1 MTKGND
7 LYYQYR
13 KRLNKENNTSQAY
26 KREDDKGSG
35 TRNQRYIQDVLG
47 GGNGQAVNQTQ
58 PVSSNKPKTREE
70 LLNQYRNTLKKT
82 QATQMAAPMSQD
94 NPYMQA
100 AVRQTLPA
108 YQRPVDPI
116 TVAAANMLR
125 NNARGNIDLYNR
137 PQYRQ
142 PDGSISTV
150 NSISIGTDEGAI
162 PSVNGKGMEVLIP
175 TIGRDKNGRPV
186 QWTDEQAIENYRKT
200 GENLGKFNS
209 IEDADKYAEML
220 HRQQEAYYSPENSPL
235 RLNNVAPRPYKL
247 GDAVRKFESGGT
259 TYKDDPEADRYIEQS
274 IRTSK
279 NPFVNSSIGTPTID
293 PQTGDVTYS
302 AEHGRNNWLNNYNVR
317 ENMNSDEARKARQDA
332 LNTLIAYGKGD
343 DRTHYESTVLKNM
356 TEDEQREYSYR
367 LGKYGREEAEKYLD
381 KIGEKVTNRR
391 ASEIVE
397 NVNRDVVP
405 EGEGLPTSY
414 VNPRTGEVIENA
426 RSGKNPIN
434 SLARAGKMGKLAAQS
449 GLDMFV
455 SGVGDKFT
463 NYVTGGTEVTPA
475 TAEARASQV
484 IKEQLNPLG
493 RIAYDVVENEA
504 MMLPTQAATAAA
516 MFIAPPFAPAAAA
529 AGTTASIGSL
539 AAAKAAADAPQIFGI
554 GATMFPMSAGQ
565 AYEEGIQKGM
575 TPDQARFYGTLEGL
589 NQAAGEYLLGGFED
603 LSGGYAKRAVD
614 NVLGNVVADETKSQ
628 AAQTVARAIQHFL
641 TTPEGRMAFS
651 MGSEAFEEIVQ
662 GSVSNALNNAFF
674 GENNGPVSQEDLYSG
689 LIAALSA
696 GMSNARYYARG
707 YANGIGRVYSAED
720 IRAAADN
727 IITDRAAYVNQ
738 EAYDAA
744 MEQRDQML
752 AQADYVEQG
761 GNLTPLE
768 KSELG
773 DAAGGALAEMDR
785 IGRRARNESDIKEVA
800 DTLKTAQEIAQTE
813 ETKQEVEKISTRAN
827 DIIKRRAEGAQVTDA
842 EVGRLINDTIRTT
855 LTAGNEKAAATAEA
869 RTRMG
874 FGEQGNTVM
883 ESSQATGQKAEALT
897 ALYEEARYDIKRND
911 AQKQLASTL
920 LSEQELSAMY
930 QAGIQDRNAFYNTD
944 YSDKIGKIAEKYR
957 PGNIKRGNVTYDGVD
972 MDALQKAGDNE
983 SRAKYAQMKT
993 IEHFLAGTLGYN
1005 VEWFESKTADGKYEG
1020 ENGSYNRA
1028 KHLIRLDI
1036 NAGAEV
1042 IGDKVKFASVIAHEL
1057 THTIENGSPMQYQKI
1072 ANTVMKALVADQ
1084 EYSRGRNA
1092 EQIVADMI
1100 ENNPYVKN
1108 EADAVHELVAQACED
1123 MMNGNADI
1131 RAMFEGMSESERKTI
1146 FDHISNIFAAI
1157 KNFFDDLLNSDA
1169 VRSNRTEAA
1178 AIRRAKENIES
1189 LEKEWTEGVK
1199 RAAAYNAAA
1208 YEESQRQTAEVASQN
1223 EQMENAFGDETGRIT
1238 KDADGNVVIAESE
1251 DGQSMV
1257 CSLRTLPT
1265 TQAKLAEVLKRK
1277 GYSEES
1283 IKAAQDQ
1290 VGTVA
1295 DMLTRVSTYYAEM
1308 AEALDAELLV
1318 DPKTGKTVLHSFVT
1332 NGDYP
1337 VNIDFLTICKKREAY
1352 MHVLTDLIDHG
1363 IFDKVAFDGAA
1374 IATTNEILRD
1384 SGFET
1389 ACACCFVE
1397 SRRLQIQRWAET
1409 FCSEWNEEVLK
1420 RNPNATP
1427 FNFSKGDRGAN
1438 SLTQEELIELDKELR
1453 SLTKK
1458 EKNDKGNYKI
1468 RQQGARAKMGPL
1480 LDRIPA
1486 LGHTLSV
1493 GDLIT
1498 PNGIDSMRALDS
1510 NLFSLVKQRYGTA
1523 TPKIAQAFSPYNGD
1537 VADLNYGFMRT
1548 EIKESIT
1555 GSKKYKAEAKS
1566 ALIKEG
1572 IKKPSTQQIEDRAI
1586 RKYLYD
1592 IGGVRLQSFSD
1603 FLIENTLDYFQMF
1616 ADLAAKELP
1625 LHAYSKEISFIKIF
1639 GMTGGKLNMSLIPI
1653 VDLNTDREH
1662 AGLKKNKDGTYS
1674 YAGWGDYEHHLM
1686 IDNRSFIQSIGFKDA
1701 MALQLHPGYSSHVGT
1716 IAIGI
1721 SNEHIKMMLNDPLI
1735 RMVIP
1740 YHSSG
1745 MLPEF
1750 AKQMHIDYY
1759 HDYTKTQ
1766 NTTLGRCTDMD
1777 GNEVPVY
1784 NLKGNDSYSCDT
1796 HFDFNEAFQRL
1807 GDARMAC
1814 EEYKEWCKQQHPVYY
1829 KNKQV
1834 GWAEFTPKF
1843 VEFADERNYYKL
1855 IEDFNSYDCI
1865 TEESAIQG
1873 AVRMSFPG
1881 MEENLLNDEE
1891 LKAYE
1896 ERLRATGQFTEKE
1909 IQKYVSRANETLE
1922 EIVTREAKNRN
1933 AYHREMDKKYDSTL
1947 KKIEKKLQKNFDKND
1962 YVLKD
1967 NKYVRKSGEQKS
1979 SRDTAS
1985 RVGSAGERFAMRG
1998 TAEET
2003 KDLIAVHNLYEWKMK
2018 QLIKLSGLP
2027 APSIAITKAND
2038 GWNKFGEISFVYDKD
2053 SIDPKKNRKNKIYG
2067 ADAWTPT
2074 FPSVEYRVDNRVL
2087 YNVSKK
2093 VGDEIKDHLPIDIA
2107 NDAVNDIQRAQ
2118 FDLNRMPVEEY
2129 VDRMSNSL
2137 ALKAA
2142 YVASKG
2148 ITVEDQQ
2155 KVRGSSYKP
2164 QAVAGFDSLIEKIG
2178 NAVDEV
2184 YTEDANEFYDK
2195 YKQEILDAYNV
2206 YRDAAGLSKFEPAD
2220 DSPMS
2225 RRVLI
2230 RFAEKACNYAHDTR
2244 ANESIRDRD
2253 AIEKFVD
2260 SHFDRDGFDKWLT
2273 PMLSE
2278 AVLEEGLY
2286 NGKDRYTWSGTRKSW
2301 KQTHLPVTA
2310 ENIVK
2315 VMMMGEKTGLASFES
2330 KNSFIASAQENFKSI
2345 ADVKKSSDRIK
2356 NLDDAE
2362 YKRLTDEVG
2371 KEFYGLVDEIKSG
2384 DVNSQEAAEAIHNA
2398 VRKSRTVD
2406 GIGRELR
2413 RWGGLNIGSDTAQK
2427 VYDVAKKAASIPTK
2441 YFEAKPERVVGF
2453 DEVKA
2458 AIVPADVA
2466 PEIKEWLDRQGI
2478 NTVTYERDNDA
2489 DRTRALNSVENV
2501 RFSSRNSTG
2510 NISREA
2516 ADRVTE
2522 DSVTAMRDNGY
2533 TAQEAAEA
2541 AEVGG
2546 FVQYSTRTAPAP
2558 KKTITAYKAFYAID
2572 GKLYPPMVA
2581 NDVEEEQNKGKKKVS
2596 GTLKGLETPVG
2607 IWIDADVG
2615 ALAYDDNGKPLRNTK
2630 GRLAVKNAK
2639 GGGTLA
2645 FRPGWHLGLWPDAK
2659 QFNVKD
2665 PVTGELKACMPDG
2678 LVFARCSVAADNDYQ
2693 LEALGYGMKDNG
2705 KFDRTQA
2712 GLPRIPANGYYMYRT
2727 NVDPNTAPWIIS
2739 GAIRVEEILD
2749 DDMAAEICKQYG
2761 ITADPRAS
2769 HKKINLADYGLK
2781 AGPVT
2786 PTENTDRFLPNDAVK
2801 ANAAAL
2807 EEALNDPAYANA
2819 YVANSVNFDDP
2830 EIVKELARNGQSAEF
2845 YKAAQEKY
2853 GNKSYAVD
2861 NPNDSLINRNT
2872 FAVRSGDAQYSS
2884 RNMAELEAEYQEAL
2898 DAKNDDW
2905 MYQLVQEAAFKA
2917 GYTTGAY
2924 HGSPFENIRV
2934 FDTRSQDTKKQA
2946 KQLLFGTHFT
2956 QNLEYAKIYAR
2967 KAKNSKG
2974 TSRMRTKE
2982 GQIYNAY
2989 LDLGKSLD
2997 LRTARNITP
3006 GMEEY
3011 KLYEDAP
3018 AKYRRHFKPY
3028 TFSKYDTE
3036 QGLGSGQYITAAT
3049 IESVL
3054 QAMSPKE
3061 ATDFLVDHGYNSIL
3075 YDADYSTATSGRNKF
3090 TRDPSIIMLD
3100 PERIKSGDPVTYDDN
3115 GNVIPLSERF
3125 DPANEDIRYS
3135 TRDSSGTEL
3144 TEAQAEYF
3152 KDSKARDKNGN
3163 LLTLYHGTGSSGFTE
3178 FRITPGRGVWL
3189 TTSKRD
3195 ADSYAGNFEGKLFD
3209 PNEEKSK
3216 GKSVGGSVRIGKHL
3230 RFENNA
3236 DMEQFL
3242 KENPDAKDYLD
3253 EWELMEKR
3261 YALDDLDWD
3270 ELDAAED
3277 EYFRLKKIHDSV
3289 AVAYSKYELTHSQK
3303 IPLSE
3308 MLDHPERYS
3317 LPEVERA
3324 WATYDRNTDF
3334 DDKFDYSN
3342 EDEYKQ
3348 VLIDGLKDLIE
3359 ERAEENGPEWREDM
3373 LNMQVY
3379 ARIPEGMSGEIVTRR
3394 NRTYAL
3400 YANVVNPYVF
3410 DNEGRGSEGNGRFY
3424 HTIERAMADP
3434 QYDGVIVE
3442 NARVGRYQDLGT
3454 VVLVKNPNQV
3464 KMTSNQNPTEN
3475 EDIRYSSRNGIDQR
3489 TSFGTVEELERRN
3502 DNIKQMNYSLDEV
3515 LQNRGAQTHKLSDQQ
3530 IKRIANRFIRE
3541 YGSKVD
3547 ADTIAEGLKTMYD
3560 YIDNAAK
3567 VSAQQVGKIATAYA
3581 EQIIDES
3588 KDVDDTMAAMYPGLA
3603 DDIKRTKLYVSPEAM
3618 KEMAYYFDGAADFRR
3633 QAKKFLTISE
3643 RPGDGRGIDTFYE
3656 ELSESYPE
3664 LFDQDVVNEKDQLLQ
3679 IFDVAEQLKAKTIDK
3694 DWGSEYD
3701 EVAYTLGQ
3709 DLVAAYFAEKG
3720 DSSYKRSID
3729 QIKAQMTKDHKEQ
3742 MANLRRYKDQQIKE
3756 IKDKLTG
3763 ERRMNTAQIAELRA
3777 RLQEQYR
3784 QREEKASLRRLTTQA
3799 KAKLQRQARQL
3810 WSKRGTPEFERLKAK
3825 LFSELDLVSVGI
3837 TKGGRLSLERT
3848 YNEARK
3854 QAMLDPDYAAS
3865 AEYENIKLKFL
3876 GDPANP
3882 AAERKHLRDL
3892 SYDEIVDLTQDII
3905 ALKHSQQTYNK
3916 VIKEGFEANVAD
3928 YGRRAVAQQDRV
3940 KGILNQKGRRAKM
3953 LAAVKKYA
3961 LYMENPVRAA
3971 HLLDGY
3977 QEGGVLTELFDDIND
3992 GTTKKTKFQQQAN
4005 QMFEEVLNDKKL
4017 TDGWADQNIEIN
4029 VGAGKYYISKGMR
4042 ISIALHVRNADNIRH
4057 INFGGF
4063 KIPNEKL
4070 YKAGRY
4076 TDAYN
4081 AGTQVQMTE
4090 EEMKQIA
4097 SEMTP
4102 EEKKFA
4108 GIAYQFFNHT
4118 TKDAINETSMV
4129 LKGYELAVV
4138 PNYMPIRTDPNFTQA
4153 EIDGLIHDG
4162 TIEGKGQFKD
4172 RQPGAKNPILLEDIA
4187 QVIER
4192 QTQTTAAYYGLAIP
4206 VRNMNKVWK
4215 YTATAYK
4222 ASMKEA
4228 IAQNWG
4234 QLGKDTIEKMIKDI
4248 QAGARRGD
4256 TGDHVFSFLK
4266 GAQAAS
4272 TLTMNLGVSIKQFA
4286 SYPLAISMIDADC
4299 LMKGLRAKT
4308 DRAYIDSITPWSW
4321 DRRHGMG
4328 GEEMGDIFKQK
4339 GMIARNQTVQNIKN
4353 MVNWIQAV
4361 DVFTTDHLF
4370 SACEAQ
4376 VQKDNPDLEV
4386 RGEEYNKKVAALY
4399 NDVLWRTQPSYG
4411 VMQRNEL
4418 MRSASSIMKALTM
4431 YKTQTFNMG
4440 GEIIDAGL
4448 RAITMNDMAKNGL
4461 VSNDEAKKARQDLKK
4476 VLWGTVLSQATLA
4489 ALSAVAAAVLRKM
4502 RPYRDDKGEITAGSL
4517 IQKVGTDFITSW
4529 FGLFFGADL
4538 AEQAVGS
4545 VLNFAKWYDVT
4556 APQLDGL
4563 NDTVSDMSAW
4573 STALGDYIGETDAD
4587 KKAEKKSKLVKTS
4600 AKMAMTTAGTF
4611 GVPTTNVY
4619 NMLNA
4624 LNLLLQDVSEDGG
4637 GFLSFEAGEGLLGLT
4652 DTSPTK
4658 EQYARQAVYYSEREE
4673 PDKVAHALQGTNKAN
4688 LEKVLGAKLT
4698 KNLYDSFMDDPE
4710 NLAKY
4715 MNVKQGVSAPK
4726 PSDVPDEGYASFTK
4740 LREAIGDPERT
4751 QNWHHIV
4758 EQEQGPGDGN
4768 FGRFSATQINNKN
4781 NIVSIPSGAKSPH
4794 SAISK
4799 YYDSAQDFTGGKTV
4813 REWLSTK
4820 SFEEQFDFGVKQ
4832 LQKYGDIIP
4841 TSNGWV
4847 FVPDDQKIEAA
4858 MPLKKGKA
4866 DVRTD
4871 TQKQW
4876 ETRMAELREDG
4887 GLTGREVRD
4896 AALTM
4901 LKDGLTSDEAI
4912 ELYRSNQKSDK
4923 NLDKWKGGFEDYL
4936 NSRNAI
4942 DDAKA
4947 IKDSDKKRQKEKRK
4961 QAVED
4966 YLRQYHGTKE
4976 DELLLWKLAGYGE
4989 KTFVYR

>member
-1 MTKGND
+1 MAKVSSF
-7 LYYQYR
+7 
-13 KRLNKENNTSQAY
+13 TSNYAKQGIASY
-26 KREDDKGSG
+26 NGGSNGGSKSSSNSGSTGSG
-35 TRNQRYIQDVLG
+35 SKKKNK
-47 GGNGQAVNQTQ
+47 
-58 PVSSNKPKTREE
+58 VSSFTKDYAKQRDEIVKSG
-70 LLNQYRNTLKKT
+70 QYERYGTYT
-82 QATQMAAPMSQD
+82 SAPRQASQGPQATQMAAPMSQD
-94 NPYMQA
+94 NPYMKA
-100 AVRQTLPA
+100 AVRQMLPA

-116 TVAAANMLR
+116 TAAAANMLR

-142 PDGSISTV
+142 PDGSISTI

-200 GENLGKFNS
+200 GENLGKFNTV
-209 IEDADKYAEML
+209 EEANDYAEKL
-220 HRQQEAYYSPENSPL
+220 HRQQEAYYSPENGPL
-235 RLNNVAPRPYKL
+235 RLNNMAPKPYKL
-247 GDAVRKFESGGT
+247 GDAVKRFESGAS

-343 DRTHYESTVLKNM
+343 DRTRYESTVLKNM

-381 KIGEKVTNRR
+381 QIGERVTNRR
-391 ASEIVE
+391 AAEIVE

-405 EGEGLPTSY
+405 EEGNIPTSY

-434 SLARAGKMGKLAAQS
+434 TLAKAGKMGKLATQS
-449 GLDMFV
+449 GLDKLQ
-455 SGVGDKFT
+455 SGISDKFT
-463 NYVTGGTEVTPA
+463 NYVTGGTEITPA
-475 TAEARASQV
+475 TAESRASEMV
-484 IKEQLNPLG
+484 KEPLTGLG

-504 MMLPTQAATAAA
+504 MMAPTQAATVAAA
-516 MFIAPPFAPAAAA
+516 LLFPPLAPAAASVG
-529 AGTTASIGSL
+529 AGASVGSL
-539 AAAKAAADAPQIFGI
+539 AAAKVAADAPQIFGI

-603 LSGGYAKRAVD
+603 LSGGFAKQAVD

-628 AAQTVARAIQHFL
+628 AAQTVARAVQHFL

-674 GENNGPVSQEDLYSG
+674 GENNGPVSQEDLYSA

-696 GMSNARYYARG
+696 GMSNSRYYARG

-768 KSELG
+768 RSELG
-773 DAAGGALAEMDR
+773 EAAGGALAEMDR
-785 IGRRARNESDIKEVA
+785 IGRRARNESDIQEVTDA
-800 DTLKTAQEIAQTE
+800 LKTAQEIAQTE

-855 LTAGNEKAAATAEA
+855 LVAGNEKAAATAEA

-897 ALYEEARYDIKRND
+897 ALYEEARYDIQRND

-920 LSEQELSAMY
+920 LSEQEVSAMY

-1020 ENGSYNRA
+1020 ENGSYNWA

-1036 NAGAEV
+1036 NAGADV

-1072 ANTVMKALVADQ
+1072 ANTVMKTLVADQ

-1131 RAMFEGMSESERKTI
+1131 RAMFEGMSESERNTI

-1157 KNFFDDLLNSDA
+1157 KNFFDDLLNSDS

-1208 YEESQRQTAEVASQN
+1208 YEESQRQAAEQAIENQEQTAEQASEN

-1238 KDADGNVVIAESE
+1238 RDADGNAVIVESE
-1251 DGQSMV
+1251 DGQNMV

-1265 TQAKLAEVLKRK
+1265 TQAKLAEVLRRK

-1555 GSKKYKAEAKS
+1555 GSKKYKAAAKS

-1653 VDLNTDREH
+1653 VDLNTDRDH

-1701 MALQLHPGYSSHVGT
+1701 IALQLHPGYSSHVGT

-1843 VEFADERNYYKL
+1843 VEFADETNYYKL

-1865 TEESAIQG
+1865 TEEAAVQG
-1873 AVRMSFPG
+1873 AVTMSFPG
-1881 MEENLLNDEE
+1881 MEQNLLNDEE

-1947 KKIEKKLQKNFDKND
+1947 NKIEDTLQKNFNKAD
-1962 YVLKD
+1962 YDLVD
-1967 NKYVRKSGEQKS
+1967 NKYVRRDGEQKS
-1979 SRDTAS
+1979 A
-1985 RVGSAGERFAMRG
+1985 RVDGYDES
-1998 TAEET
+1998 
-2003 KDLIAVHNLYEWKMK
+2003 
-2018 QLIKLSGLP
+2018 S
-2027 APSIAITKAND
+2027 PSITADTGVQHSHRVTDKA
-2038 GWNKFGEISFVYDKD
+2038 
-2053 SIDPKKNRKNKIYG
+2053 
-2067 ADAWTPT
+2067 T
-2074 FPSVEYRVDNRVL
+2074 
-2087 YNVSKK
+2087 
-2093 VGDEIKDHLPIDIA
+2093 
-2107 NDAVNDIQRAQ
+2107 
-2118 FDLNRMPVEEY
+2118 
-2129 VDRMSNSL
+2129 
-2137 ALKAA
+2137 
-2142 YVASKG
+2142 
-2148 ITVEDQQ
+2148 
-2155 KVRGSSYKP
+2155 
-2164 QAVAGFDSLIEKIG
+2164 
-2178 NAVDEV
+2178 
-2184 YTEDANEFYDK
+2184 
-2195 YKQEILDAYNV
+2195 
-2206 YRDAAGLSKFEPAD
+2206 
-2220 DSPMS
+2220 
-2225 RRVLI
+2225 
-2230 RFAEKACNYAHDTR
+2230 
-2244 ANESIRDRD
+2244 
-2253 AIEKFVD
+2253 
-2260 SHFDRDGFDKWLT
+2260 
-2273 PMLSE
+2273 
-2278 AVLEEGLY
+2278 
-2286 NGKDRYTWSGTRKSW
+2286 
-2301 KQTHLPVTA
+2301 
-2310 ENIVK
+2310 
-2315 VMMMGEKTGLASFES
+2315 
-2330 KNSFIASAQENFKSI
+2330 
-2345 ADVKKSSDRIK
+2345 
-2356 NLDDAE
+2356 
-2362 YKRLTDEVG
+2362 
-2371 KEFYGLVDEIKSG
+2371 
-2384 DVNSQEAAEAIHNA
+2384 
-2398 VRKSRTVD
+2398 
-2406 GIGRELR
+2406 
-2413 RWGGLNIGSDTAQK
+2413 
-2427 VYDVAKKAASIPTK
+2427 
-2441 YFEAKPERVVGF
+2441 
-2453 DEVKA
+2453 
-2458 AIVPADVA
+2458 
-2466 PEIKEWLDRQGI
+2466 LDR
-2478 NTVTYERDNDA
+2478 
-2489 DRTRALNSVENV
+2489 LN
-2501 RFSSRNSTG
+2501 
-2510 NISREA
+2510 
-2516 ADRVTE
+2516 
-2522 DSVTAMRDNGY
+2522 
-2533 TAQEAAEA
+2533 
-2541 AEVGG
+2541 AEVEAGD
-2546 FVQYSTRTAPAP
+2546 Y
-2558 KKTITAYKAFYAID
+2558 ITTYKAMQLID
-2572 GKLYPPMVA
+2572 GKLYPPMAAKVKDKDGKYRMQNA
-2581 NDVEEEQNKGKKKVS
+2581 SEIGVWQQADEDPAHIKIKNGRGYYTLNKGNGKSIDAAYNPYEHSSNLVLNDQFEEAYKRDNLVFVECRIPKSEIDNPYHAEYAKDATGVLDWKAGTVAGKLKNNRRQVYLSRYLMPYRILGMDEVAAMWKDTLGDSGIAVPFNVVPSALLTELEKAGVPIDREGSPNYRAHNKTQMSSRDSSGRELTEQQADYFKNSKIRDSDGNLQVMYHGTNADFNVFDTSVS
-2596 GTLKGLETPVG
+2596 GGVNGTAEGFGIYLADRSDVSDAYGDRLIKAYVNVTKPASSNKKTITRSTLKKLIKATAMSEAEKFV
-2607 IWIDADVG
+2607 ADG
-2615 ALAYDDNGKPLRNTK
+2615 DYE
-2630 GRLAVKNAK
+2630 
-2639 GGGTLA
+2639 
-2645 FRPGWHLGLWPDAK
+2645 
-2659 QFNVKD
+2659 NV
-2665 PVTGELKACMPDG
+2665 
-2678 LVFARCSVAADNDYQ
+2678 
-2693 LEALGYGMKDNG
+2693 
-2705 KFDRTQA
+2705 
-2712 GLPRIPANGYYMYRT
+2712 
-2727 NVDPNTAPWIIS
+2727 
-2739 GAIRVEEILD
+2739 
-2749 DDMAAEICKQYG
+2749 
-2761 ITADPRAS
+2761 
-2769 HKKINLADYGLK
+2769 
-2781 AGPVT
+2781 
-2786 PTENTDRFLPNDAVK
+2786 NDAVK
-2801 ANAAAL
+2801 DSWISNYTNTYEKSFSASL
-2807 EEALNDPAYANA
+2807 DD
-2819 YVANSVNFDDP
+2819 VANQLLRMDDNDMGIIQEVMAGMGIRDYADAYDFYDILKRVTGFDGFETWWTNAKNQGDP
-2830 EIVKELARNGQSAEF
+2830 TRIVLAFDSNQVKNIDNEKPTESADIRF
-2845 YKAAQEKY
+2845 SSRLPIVRDKKVSKAQEKRDRGELLTERQFYQIYSAHKLNLRGLDNLNEQIENIKAEGFKGDGGFGNNVVPASINPRGYTEAEMLKDGYTQENINWKKKNQSKLWVDGRYYPSVNLTQRQY
-2853 GNKSYAVD
+2853 GARKGDTVMFVSEADLDVTKDTQKVKRGYRPFDYEIVTVERDYQPYYELYKKAYEQ
-2861 NPNDSLINRNT
+2861 SRNN
-2872 FAVRSGDAQYSS
+2872 ADVQYSS
-2884 RNMAELEAEYQEAL
+2884 RINPSEYGPTFYSKLQREIQNFKGEKIGAASVESYLKGKGVKDEEIKWSGIRTFLEGKKSVNKQELMQYLRDNELQIEEKILGGDVDQNVWSNGYNTVYTDRYYDPVSNAEFKGE
-2898 DAKNDDW
+2898 DD
-2905 MYQLVQEAAFKA
+2905 F
-2917 GYTTGAY
+2917 
-2924 HGSPFENIRV
+2924 R
-2934 FDTRSQDTKKQA
+2934 
-2946 KQLLFGTHFT
+2946 
-2956 QNLEYAKIYAR
+2956 
-2967 KAKNSKG
+2967 
-2974 TSRMRTKE
+2974 
-2982 GQIYNAY
+2982 
-2989 LDLGKSLD
+2989 
-2997 LRTARNITP
+2997 
-3006 GMEEY
+3006 
-3011 KLYEDAP
+3011 
-3018 AKYRRHFKPY
+3018 
-3028 TFSKYDTE
+3028 
-3036 QGLGSGQYITAAT
+3036 
-3049 IESVL
+3049 
-3054 QAMSPKE
+3054 KE
-3061 ATDFLVDHGYNSIL
+3061 AV
-3075 YDADYSTATSGRNKF
+3075 
-3090 TRDPSIIMLD
+3090 
-3100 PERIKSGDPVTYDDN
+3100 
-3115 GNVIPLSERF
+3115 
-3125 DPANEDIRYS
+3125 
-3135 TRDSSGTEL
+3135 
-3144 TEAQAEYF
+3144 
-3152 KDSKARDKNGN
+3152 
-3163 LLTLYHGTGSSGFTE
+3163 
-3178 FRITPGRGVWL
+3178 
-3189 TTSKRD
+3189 KR
-3195 ADSYAGNFEGKLFD
+3195 
-3209 PNEEKSK
+3209 
-3216 GKSVGGSVRIGKHL
+3216 
-3230 RFENNA
+3230 
-3236 DMEQFL
+3236 
-3242 KENPDAKDYLD
+3242 
-3253 EWELMEKR
+3253 
-3261 YALDDLDWD
+3261 
-3270 ELDAAED
+3270 AAED
-3277 EYFRLKKIHDSV
+3277 RIQEKDIIFNISDDYMSAETEDGEVILEAMLPDV
-3289 AVAYSKYELTHSQK
+3289 YELRDAEYEPSNGTRWEDYKLDGGKNYREVLFS
-3303 IPLSE
+3303 IPGS
-3308 MLDHPERYS
+3308 
-3317 LPEVERA
+3317 
-3324 WATYDRNTDF
+3324 
-3334 DDKFDYSN
+3334 DYSN
-3342 EDEYKQ
+3342 QAMQTHWKGDKGVLAHARLQDFDSADGGKVLFVEEIQSDWHNAAQKATTLNQSHIKKAKAASGKDLYY
-3348 VLIDGLKDLIE
+3348 LIDNKTGNEITRATQNEIETHNVEDIHSYLIE
-3359 ERAEENGPEWREDM
+3359 KNSVPDAPFRNNYTDYVLKNLLRMAAEGDYDYLAWTTGKMQEGRWSDQYAEGYRIEYDQQIPKFLKKYGKQWGAGLTEVTVGENAVP
-3373 LNMQVY
+3373 
-3379 ARIPEGMSGEIVTRR
+3379 AI
-3394 NRTYAL
+3394 
-3400 YANVVNPYVF
+3400 VVNDAMKNSVLT
-3410 DNEGRGSEGNGRFY
+3410 EGQPMFSARSNGF
-3424 HTIERAMADP
+3424 
-3434 QYDGVIVE
+3434 
-3442 NARVGRYQDLGT
+3442 
-3454 VVLVKNPNQV
+3454 
-3464 KMTSNQNPTEN
+3464 
-3475 EDIRYSSRNGIDQR
+3475 DQR
-3489 TSFGTVEELERRN
+3489 TSLGTVEELERRN
-3502 DNIKQMNYSLDEV
+3502 ENIWHINYTLDQV
-3515 LQNRGAQTHKLSDQQ
+3515 LRDRGAQTQKISDHQ

-3541 YGSKVD
+3541 YGSKADV
-3547 ADTIAEGLKTMYD
+3547 DTIANGLKSMYE
-3560 YIDNAAK
+3560 YIDSGAK
-3567 VSAQQVGKIATAYA
+3567 TSAQQVGKIATAFA

-3618 KEMAYYFDGAADFRR
+3618 KEMAYYFEGAADFRR

-3729 QIKAQMTKDHKEQ
+3729 QIKVQMTKDHKEQ

-3763 ERRMNTAQIAELRA
+3763 ERRVNTAQIAELRA

-3837 TKGGRLSLERT
+3837 TKGGRLSLEKT
-3848 YNEARK
+3848 YNEAKR
-3854 QAMLDPDYAAS
+3854 QAALDPDYAAS
-3865 AEYENIKLKFL
+3865 ADYENLKLKFL

-3905 ALKHSQQTYNK
+3905 ALKHSQQTYDK
-3916 VIKEGFEANVAD
+3916 VLKENFEASVAD
-3928 YGRRAVAQQDRV
+3928 YGRRGVAQQGRV
-3940 KGILNQKGRRAKM
+3940 KGILNQKGHKAAM
-3953 LAAVKKYA
+3953 LAAIKKYA

-3992 GTTKKTKFQQQAN
+3992 GTTKKTRFQQQAN
-4005 QMFEEVLNDKKL
+4005 QMFEEILKDKKL
-4017 TDGWADQNIEIN
+4017 TDGWSDQNIEIN

-4299 LMKGLRAKT
+4299 LMKGLKAKT

-4328 GEEMGDIFKQK
+4328 GEEMSDIFRQK

-4448 RAITMNDMAKNGL
+4448 RAITMNDMAKNGF
-4461 VSNDEAKKARQDLKK
+4461 VSKDEAKKAGQDLKK

-4517 IQKVGTDFITSW
+4517 MQKVGTDFITSW

-4573 STALGDYIGETDAD
+4573 STALGDYIGEADAD
-4587 KKAEKKSKLVKTS
+4587 KKAEKKAKLAKTS

-4637 GFLSFEAGEGLLGLT
+4637 GFLSFEAGEGLFGLT
-4652 DTSPTK
+4652 DTAPTK
-4658 EQYARQAVYYSEREE
+4658 EQYARQAVYYSERDDAER
-4673 PDKVAHALQGTNKAN
+4673 VAHALKGTNKAN
-4688 LEKVLGAKLT
+4688 LEKVLGSKLS
-4698 KNLYDSFMDDPE
+4698 KNLYESFLDDSE

-4715 MNVKQGVSAPK
+4715 MNVKQGGITPRIT
-4726 PSDVPDEGYASFTK
+4726 DVPDDGYSSFTK

-4758 EQEQGPGDGN
+4758 EQEQGPGEKN
-4768 FGRFSATQINNKN
+4768 FGTFSATQINNKN
-4781 NIVSIPSGAKSPH
+4781 NIVSIPSGSKSPH
-4794 SAISK
+4794 SAISQ
-4799 YYDSAQDFTGGKTV
+4799 YYGTVQDFTGGKTV

-4841 TSNGWV
+4841 TGNGWV
-4847 FVPDDQKIEAA
+4847 FVPDDKKIEALI
-4858 MPLKKGKA
+4858 PLSKGKKEEG
-4866 DVRTD
+4866 TD

-4876 ETRMAELREDG
+4876 ETRMSELREDG

-4901 LKDGLTSDEAI
+4901 LKDGLAADEAI